1 MATASAGPTWWP
13 TDPHA
18 PAVKVSEFRRA
29 VDEEFGGTHGRVLVG
44 ELVIDEL
51 GGRTAEEALAAGL
64 PAGEIWMA
72 LCRANEVPPERWH
85 GRGRPV
91 RS

>member
-1 MATASAGPTWWP
+1 M
-13 TDPHA
+13 
-18 PAVKVSEFRRA
+18 KVSEFRLA
-29 VDEEFGGTHGRVLVG
+29 VDEEFGESQGRVLVS

-51 GGRTAEEALAAGL
+51 GGRTAEQALAAGV
-64 PAGEIWMA
+64 PAGEVWGA
-72 LCRANEVPPERWH
+72 LCRANDVPRERWH

>member
-1 MATASAGPTWWP
+1 
-13 TDPHA
+13 
-18 PAVKVSEFRRA
+18 VKVSEFRRA
-29 VDEEFGGTHGRVLVG
+29 VDEEFGETHGRVLVS
-44 ELVIDEL
+44 ELVVDEL
-51 GGRTAEEALAAGL
+51 GGRTAEEALAAGV
-64 PAGEIWMA
+64 PAADIWVA